1 MRNQRNSKYNA
12 RKTEIDGIKFASKAE
27 GDYYKHLKKLKAQG
41 VVTWFD
47 MQPRFTLLN
56 AFTDDWGVEHNKI
69 EYVADFLV
77 HYAEGEPKVIDIKG
91 TETPEF
97 KLKRKWYCSM
107 FPLELK
113 LIAHSAIDGGWVET
127 SVLKEARK
135 VRKAEKEALDKEIVK
150 QFDLLVY
157 SSLASDKDII
167 KTLAKQFNVTVA
179 RVTKLVNKEAK
190 QNG

>member
-1 MRNQRNSKYNA
+1 MSKQRNSKYNA

-69 EYVADFLV
+69 EYIADFLV

-135 VRKAEKEALDKEIVK
+135 VRKAEKEALDKKILGVLTETSNP
-150 QFDLLVY
+150 Y
-157 SSLASDKDII
+157 DKDII
-167 KTLAKQFNVTVA
+167 KAVAKQFNVTVA
-179 RVTKLVNKEAK
+179 RVTKLANKEAK
-190 QNG
+190 